1 MKKIHKKVMALLL
14 AALMITSVMDTHVQ
28 AESSTEANNISVVND
43 GTGDAEEVSDVEK
56 KDMEENK
63 DETEKKEES
72 DVEEAGRKA
81 AEEAVKGSADDEEKK
96 DVDTYKSK
104 NEVVEQAS
112 KKAPTEVKSCSNS
125 GVFSDILN
133 FEFAD
138 STWMNAITAVSVN
151 GDTSYTK
158 GSINSFGASG
168 KLWNIGNA
176 TGAYGSYTALQITG
190 FSSSDYPLTVKIKAS
205 GYEDVTM
212 KVVKTTVSYQ
222 DIYTATIESSGSG
235 ENPDP
240 VVPSEEK
247 DAPVDFK
254 VSSNFGYD
262 FIFEFGTS
270 IAKEWLAA
278 ITGVTVDET
287 AWTQGSSSYSVWN
300 NQSYYVDMWGSL
312 DDGSQFLLR
321 SPVESMRESA
331 SISNRFLL
339 YIGSVLIVVSIL
351 LIWYFSK
358 RITDPIRELA
368 RLSDR
373 MADLDFDAKYT
384 SGGSNEIG
392 ELGENFNRMSEKL
405 ESTISELKKANNS
418 LQKDIEQKD
427 KLEKMRNE
435 FLGNVS
441 HELKTPIALIQGYAE
456 GLKEGVNEDAESR
469 EFYCDV
475 IMDEASKMNQ
485 MVKNLLTL
493 NQLEFG
499 DEDIVFERFNLTALV
514 KGVLQSME
522 IMADQAGAK
531 IMLHTEEDIYAW
543 ADEFKVEQVVRNYVS
558 NALNH
563 LDGDRRIWIRIEELG
578 DTVKVTVGNNGEHI
592 PEESLPNLWT
602 KFYKVDKA
610 HTREYGG
617 NGIGLSIVKAI
628 MKSFNQEYGVKNYDN
643 GVEFWFELDV
653 Q

>member
-1 MKKIHKKVMALLL
+1 MGYFLN
-14 AALMITSVMDTHVQ
+14 Q
-28 AESSTEANNISVVND
+28 AQKESRILDSTEV
-43 GTGDAEEVSDVEK
+43 
-56 KDMEENK
+56 
-63 DETEKKEES
+63 
-72 DVEEAGRKA
+72 
-81 AEEAVKGSADDEEKK
+81 
-96 DVDTYKSK
+96 Y
-104 NEVVEQAS
+104 
-112 KKAPTEVKSCSNS
+112 
-125 GVFSDILN
+125 
-133 FEFAD
+133 
-138 STWMNAITAVSVN
+138 
-151 GDTSYTK
+151 
-158 GSINSFGASG
+158 
-168 KLWNIGNA
+168 
-176 TGAYGSYTALQITG
+176 QI
-190 FSSSDYPLTVKIKAS
+190 
-205 GYEDVTM
+205 
-212 KVVKTTVSYQ
+212 
-222 DIYTATIESSGSG
+222 
-235 ENPDP
+235 
-240 VVPSEEK
+240 
-247 DAPVDFK
+247 
-254 VSSNFGYD
+254 
-262 FIFEFGTS
+262 
-270 IAKEWLAA
+270 
-278 ITGVTVDET
+278 
-287 AWTQGSSSYSVWN
+287 
-300 NQSYYVDMWGSL
+300 NQSWDPWNQNYYVDMWGSL

-331 SISNRFLL
+331 AISNRFLL
-339 YIGSVLIVVSIL
+339 YIGSILMVVSIL
-351 LIWYFSK
+351 LIWYFAK
-358 RITDPIRELA
+358 RITEPIRELA

-485 MVKNLLTL
+485 MVKNLMTL

-499 DEDIVFERFNLTALV
+499 DEDIVFDRFNLTALV
-514 KGVLQSME
+514 RGVLQSME

-531 IMLHTEEDIYAW
+531 ILLHTEEDIYAW
-543 ADEFKVEQVVRNYVS
+543 ADEFKVEQVVKNYVS
-558 NALNH
+558 NACH
-563 LDGDRRIWIRIEELG
+563 HVSGDMVIEVKMVQKDG
-578 DTVKVTVGNNGEHI
+578 KVRVSVFNTGTPI
-592 PEESLPNLWT
+592 PEADIAHIWD

-628 MKSFNQEYGVKNYDN
+628 MKSFHQEYGVKNYDN